1 MTQSEIEKT
10 VIMVL
15 KELQAGTGDTSV
27 EITSQTIPLQDLDFF
42 DSLLGIETTILL
54 DEKLGIKWNE
64 DSVFTEVESTNQLS
78 VAQIA
83 VRLMQALGVAA

>member
-1 MTQSEIEKT
+1 MTQSEIEKI

-15 KELQAGTGDTSV
+15 KELQAGTGNMSV

-83 VRLMQALGVAA
+83 VRLMQAVGVAA

>member
-1 MTQSEIEKT
+1 MTQSEIEKI

-15 KELQAGTGDTSV
+15 KELQAGTGDMSV

-64 DSVFTEVESTNQLS
+64 DSVFTEVESSNQLS

-83 VRLMQALGVAA
+83 VRLMRAVGVAA

>member
-1 MTQSEIEKT
+1 MTQSEIEKI

-15 KELQAGTGDTSV
+15 TELQAGTGDMSV

-54 DEKLGIKWNE
+54 DEKLGIKWKE

>member
-1 MTQSEIEKT
+1 MTQSEIEKI

-15 KELQAGTGDTSV
+15 TELQAGTGNMSV

-54 DEKLGIKWNE
+54 DEKLGIKWKE